1 MILLGGWYRFPPGE
15 KYELTFPEDIYG
27 SDMATAV
34 LGSMEKFDM
43 VRAEWSVV
51 ACNRRVDAMVI
62 IP

>member
-1 MILLGGWYRFPPGE
+1 
-15 KYELTFPEDIYG
+15 
-27 SDMATAV
+27 MATAV